1 MNGLHWDNNFFE
13 AVIDLFAQDFGKGKD
28 ISEVGDHFPTTGFK
42 SETLSALEGSYAI
55 CQSERKS

>member
-28 ISEVGDHFPTTGFK
+28 IDIRGH
-42 SETLSALEGSYAI
+42 GSPPNDWVQI
-55 CQSERKS
+55 

>member
-28 ISEVGDHFPTTGFK
+28 IRGR
-42 SETLSALEGSYAI
+42 GSLPNDWVQI
-55 CQSERKS
+55 